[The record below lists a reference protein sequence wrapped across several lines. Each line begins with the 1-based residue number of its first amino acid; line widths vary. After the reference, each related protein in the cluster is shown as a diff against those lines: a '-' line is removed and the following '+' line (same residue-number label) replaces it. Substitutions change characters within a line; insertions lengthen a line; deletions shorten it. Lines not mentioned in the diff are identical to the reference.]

1 MPSAHDEDTVRE
13 DVQDFIDLPKTA
25 AIHAVSLVK
34 SWSKARRLRF
44 LMGVIEVQN
53 AAKNCGRRNTQRVVR
68 AQGGVKPGG
77 AKKLVH
83 VLSKYVFPNSRNTT
97 AIGSICANSKA
108 AMGLS
113 PSGELRTFYVGQVVV
128 LKNDDAKKENWYVM
142 ITKLTPPSISNPKRV
157 GYGVW
162 LWGQEDVRAHPGCRR
177 FVMEGSDREVML
189 SEYEFEINVD
199 NVIAVCRAN
208 PGFLDNGLE
217 NDLVYHSY
225 FDYAEKA
232 IHALTEPTTPG
243 RQKDLATV
251 LLLHRSIALR
261 ANPGAVAIFGIRL
274 KSTVY
279 TYCRNREALIRP
291 SVPRIKMAVTM
302 DSFLG
307 GISDELLEG
316 AQWKKDGIKVV
327 VEHKESL
334 NYLLGENWWKVVV
347 LPKHKGRDFI
357 DFTLSLPVAFTF
369 KPTDDFMLLTLTSMK
384 KQNMM
389 GQVQW
394 DTRYGRKGP
403 PVVDGDEAESESESE
418 AEAEGVDS
426 LFLD

>member
-13 DVQDFIDLPKTA
+13 DVQDFIDVPKTA

-142 ITKLTPPSISNPKRV
+142 ITKLTAPSISNPKRV

-261 ANPGAVAIFGIRL
+261 ANPVSPYSVFLVVCVVFIPFFFFLTTVTIRIARGCI
-274 KSTVY
+274 SDTRVY
-279 TYCRNREALIRP
+279 RESVLLSCFLLADTMRYCRVLWRY
-291 SVPRIKMAVTM
+291 
-302 DSFLG
+302 LG
-307 GISDELLEG
+307 SG
-316 AQWKKDGIKVV
+316 
-327 VEHKESL
+327 
-334 NYLLGENWWKVVV
+334 
-347 LPKHKGRDFI
+347 
-357 DFTLSLPVAFTF
+357 
-369 KPTDDFMLLTLTSMK
+369 
-384 KQNMM
+384 
-389 GQVQW
+389 
-394 DTRYGRKGP
+394 
-403 PVVDGDEAESESESE
+403 
-418 AEAEGVDS
+418 
-426 LFLD
+426 